1 MTSDRML
8 PRRMLPRLFAGLWL
22 SLLCLLAMS
31 SQAAERA
38 EIWQGTIGK
47 LPVVVRIDPS
57 AEGFNDQYFYRRH
70 RRGID
75 LQLARGDDGS
85 LTIKE
90 RPPNWNA
97 EAAEWTLSA
106 PSKDGRLR
114 GEWRQG
120 DKRLPIALKRLDPSA
135 LPASDDP
142 GLAQMR
148 RDDPYNYLRFV
159 GLALKAGKN
168 QTVGAYRLR
177 WWRDTESGVELFRI
191 VSGYP
196 EAQRVGVNRALSRR
210 HWQEIAASLD
220 CRSAQMSD
228 YSTITTLRYIGR
240 DALSVSLRA
249 DYFCGGA
256 HPDFNDGPL
265 NLDPRTGRELALEDV
280 LWLGKGTPPDR
291 ETDDDAWMK
300 YRTDV
305 FAPWVLERM
314 TELYAKE
321 VAGEIETT
329 DEENPGCSYDS
340 AEYWN
345 FASWHIRPEG
355 IYVGATFPRV
365 GRMCDDPPWS
375 VLPWSEVRKRVGA
388 VKIKP

>member
-1 MTSDRML
+1 MSSDRMHT
-8 PRRMLPRLFAGLWL
+8 RMLAALWL
-22 SLLCLLAMS
+22 ILLCSIVMPSHAT
-31 SQAAERA
+31 ERS
-38 EIWQGTIGK
+38 EVWQGTIGT

-57 AEGFNDQYFYRRH
+57 TEGFDDQYFYRRH

-75 LQLARGDDGS
+75 LQLARGNGGT

-106 PSKDGRLR
+106 PSNDGRLR

-120 DKRLPIALKRLDPSA
+120 DKRLPIVLKRLDPNS
-135 LPASDDP
+135 LPPSDDP

-159 GLALKAGKN
+159 GLALKAGKE
-168 QTVGAYRLR
+168 QTVGGYRLR
-177 WWRDTESGVELFRI
+177 WWRDPESGIELFRV

-196 EAQRVGVNRALSRR
+196 QAQLVGVNRALSRR
-210 HWQEIAASLD
+210 HWQEIVASLD
-220 CRSAQMSD
+220 CRSADMSD
-228 YSTITTLRYIGR
+228 YSTITTLRHIGR
-240 DALSVSLRA
+240 NALSVSLRA

-256 HPDFNDGPL
+256 HPEFSDGPL
-265 NLDPRTGRELALEDV
+265 NLDPRTGRELTLEDV
-280 LWLGKGTPPDR
+280 LWLGKGALPDPK
-291 ETDDDAWMK
+291 TDGEIWRN
-300 YRTDV
+300 YRTEV

-314 TELYAKE
+314 RALYPKE
-321 VAGEIETT
+321 VAGEIENK
-329 DEENPGCSYDS
+329 DEEDPGCSYDS

-355 IYVGATFPRV
+355 VYVGAMFPRV

-375 VLPWSEVRKRVGA
+375 VLPWRDVRQHVGA
-388 VKIKP
+388 VKIAP